1 MGKKALA
8 KHKKR
13 ERAAI
18 EAATAINAAP
28 EAGGYPAPDATAL
41 EGAAQTVPVAPQEPD
56 RTQIATQLNS
66 VAIHLLRRLHREDAV
81 LGLSGA
87 RLSALSVLVFG
98 GPRTIGKLA
107 DAEGVT
113 PPSMTR
119 LVAAM
124 EAEGL
129 VQRAASPT
137 DARSVIIRATQAG
150 EDIMLRGR
158 EQRVVALAG
167 WLARLDP
174 GELASLEHA
183 GELLERILG
192 EQTSGRGHA
201 T

>member
-8 KHKKR
+8 KQKKR
-13 ERAAI
+13 ERAAA
-18 EAATAINAAP
+18 EAAPATVHANEAVAAD
-28 EAGGYPAPDATAL
+28 AGATGPGLPADEPAPMVDSTK
-41 EGAAQTVPVAPQEPD
+41 
-56 RTQIATQLNS
+56 IATQLNS
-66 VAIHLLRRLHREDAV
+66 VAIHLLRRLHREDAA

-107 DAEGVT
+107 EAEGVT

-124 EAEGL
+124 ETEGL
-129 VQRAASPT
+129 VQRAPSST
-137 DARSVIIRATQAG
+137 DARAVIIRATPQG

-158 EQRVVALAG
+158 EQRVVALTG
-167 WLARLDP
+167 WLSSLDP
-174 GELASLEHA
+174 DELGTLEHA
-183 GELLERILG
+183 AELLERILG
-192 EQTSGRGHA
+192 EPTSGRRQP

>member
-1 MGKKALA
+1 MRSAQPAG
-8 KHKKR
+8 
-13 ERAAI
+13 EPVQAAG
-18 EAATAINAAP
+18 TN
-28 EAGGYPAPDATAL
+28 
-41 EGAAQTVPVAPQEPD
+41 
-56 RTQIATQLNS
+56 RIATQLNS
-66 VAIHLLRRLHREDAV
+66 AAIHLVRRLHREDVA

-129 VQRAASPT
+129 VQRAPSPT
-137 DARSVIIRATQAG
+137 DARSVIIRATSEG
-150 EDIMLRGR
+150 EGVMLRGR
-158 EQRVVALAG
+158 EQRVVALSG
-167 WLARLDP
+167 WLAGLDP
-174 GELASLEHA
+174 DELETVEHA
-183 GELLERILG
+183 AELLERILG
-192 EQTSGRGHA
+192 EQASGRRHS

>member
-8 KHKKR
+8 KQRKR
-13 ERAAI
+13 ERAAVD
-18 EAATAINAAP
+18 AATAAIDTAVAALR
-28 EAGGYPAPDATAL
+28 ADVAP
-41 EGAAQTVPVAPQEPD
+41 AAQGAGSDEAARPVD
-56 RTQIATQLNS
+56 SSKIATQLNS
-66 VAIHLLRRLHREDAV
+66 VAIHLLRRLHREDAA

-107 DAEGVT
+107 EAEGVT

-124 EAEGL
+124 ETEGL
-129 VQRAASPT
+129 VQRAPSPT
-137 DARSVIIRATQAG
+137 DARSVIIRATPQG

-158 EQRVVALAG
+158 EQRVVALTG
-167 WLARLDP
+167 WLSTLDP
-174 GELASLEHA
+174 DELGTLEGA
-183 GELLERILG
+183 AELLERILG
-192 EQTSGRGHA
+192 EQMSGHRHA

>member
-8 KHKKR
+8 KKKR
-13 ERAAI
+13 ARAAA
-18 EAATAINAAP
+18 EAAATSSVTA
-28 EAGGYPAPDATAL
+28 EDADQL
-41 EGAAQTVPVAPQEPD
+41 DPRD
-56 RTQIATQLNS
+56 RTQPWAVDKAAAPVDPTKIATQLNS
-66 VAIHLLRRLHREDAV
+66 VAIHLLRRLHREGAA

-119 LVAAM
+119 LVTAM

-137 DARSVIIRATQAG
+137 DARSVIIRATPQG
-150 EDIMLRGR
+150 ESIMLRGR
-158 EQRVVALAG
+158 EQRVVALSG
-167 WLARLDP
+167 WLSTLDP
-174 GELASLEHA
+174 GELKIVEHA
-183 GELLERILG
+183 TELLERILG
-192 EQTSGRGHA
+192 EHTSGRRQS